1 MNKTDPIPEMAV
13 TAGLRYTHQFHEGK
27 DRGHCESLVTAR
39 RLKGQFQQCRLTL
52 VLS

>member
-1 MNKTDPIPEMAV
+1 MNKPGLIAEMVV
-13 TAGLRYTHQFHEGK
+13 TAGSRYTHHLHERK

-39 RLKGQFQQCRLTL
+39 RLTGKFQQCRLTL